1 MIFDRIL
8 QYSSMLVFILVYFV
22 QNDLIMADSKHFLS
36 HFEDRWGFFWTLC
49 ASFGIFNCCFRVFH
63 SIFIVFHFIFIFR
76 DLYLLFLK
84 AIHGDSKT
92 QFKNSA
98 SILWNFQILPRHGN
112 DYDETQSINY
122 FSSGINLINGRV
134 AKK

>member
-1 MIFDRIL
+1 MIQLWLI
-8 QYSSMLVFILVYFV
+8 
-22 QNDLIMADSKHFLS
+22 QNIFEVISKIVGASF
-36 HFEDRWGFFWTLC
+36 GLC

-98 SILWNFQILPRHGN
+98 SIL
-112 DYDETQSINY
+112 
-122 FSSGINLINGRV
+122 
-134 AKK
+134 

>member
-1 MIFDRIL
+1 MNDNWLNTLGLIDIQISSSDYYNSNFDRIFDRIL

-22 QNDLIMADSKHFLS
+22 QNDLIMNDSKHFLS

-63 SIFIVFHFIFIFR
+63 SIFIVFHFIFIFL

-98 SILWNFQILPRHGN
+98 SIL
-112 DYDETQSINY
+112 
-122 FSSGINLINGRV
+122 
-134 AKK
+134 

>member
-1 MIFDRIL
+1 MNDNWLNTLGLIDIKISSSDYYNSNFDMIFDRIL

-98 SILWNFQILPRHGN
+98 SIL
-112 DYDETQSINY
+112 
-122 FSSGINLINGRV
+122 
-134 AKK
+134 